1 MKKFIKFLSFFLGAI
16 LLILLVCLGLIFS
29 KSNDRTAD
37 KAREIDTILVLGS
50 RINADEQPAKITQER
65 LDAAL
70 LLAAKNPQAKI
81 IVSGAK
87 GADEPVSEA
96 FSMKKYLMAHAI
108 SADRIISE
116 NKAKDTAENLSYSKK
131 YFHGKTVVVTNDF
144 HLYRAL
150 YLASRQ
156 GLKVE
161 GYAAKTEVT
170 NPLYYPNY
178 YGHEVL
184 GLIYAFVFGTG

>member
-37 KAREIDTILVLGS
+37 KARDIDTILVLGS

-81 IVSGAK
+81 IVSGELGSK
-87 GADEPVSEA
+87 P
-96 FSMKKYLMAHAI
+96 
-108 SADRIISE
+108 
-116 NKAKDTAENLSYSKK
+116 SY
-131 YFHGKTVVVTNDF
+131 FC
-144 HLYRAL
+144 L
-150 YLASRQ
+150 
-156 GLKVE
+156 
-161 GYAAKTEVT
+161 
-170 NPLYYPNY
+170 
-178 YGHEVL
+178 
-184 GLIYAFVFGTG
+184 

>member
-37 KAREIDTILVLGS
+37 KARDIDTILVLGS

-116 NKAKDTAENLSYSKK
+116 NKATDTAENLSYSKK

>member
-116 NKAKDTAENLSYSKK
+116 NKATDTAENLSYSKK
-131 YFHGKTVVVTNDF
+131 NFHGKTVVVTNDF

-161 GYAAKTEVT
+161 GYAAKTEVI